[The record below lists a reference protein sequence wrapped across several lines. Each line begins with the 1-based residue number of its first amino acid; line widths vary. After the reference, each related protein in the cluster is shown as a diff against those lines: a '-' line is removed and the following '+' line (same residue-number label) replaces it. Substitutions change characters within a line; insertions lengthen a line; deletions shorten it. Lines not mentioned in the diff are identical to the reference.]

1 MCVCVEGEKPKAHS
15 VRGTD
20 CVSGG
25 GEDQSEGPGET
36 QAVCVCEGSRSTL
49 CVCVCVEGEEALYQ
63 QRRAGRSAG
72 CVSEEGRR
80 SL

>member
-1 MCVCVEGEKPKAHS
+1 M
-15 VRGTD
+15 RGAD

-36 QAVCVCEGSRSTL
+36 QAVCVCVRGADL
-49 CVCVCVEGEEALYQ
+49 HCVCVEEALCQ
-63 QRRAGRSAG
+63 QRGAGRSAG